1 MVQPKVRGL
10 EIEAARQANER
21 DRLQPIKSIP
31 ESQELRRLTATP
43 NVKQFR
49 PILRAVAIIPDRLQ
63 KRSAL
68 QIAISLTAFGET
80 SWLRVRV
87 GLINSTSG
95 SCSSRWLSSRG
106 RNPKTNSTSCC
117 WRR

>member
-21 DRLQPIKSIP
+21 DRTSADQVNPRKSG
-31 ESQELRRLTATP
+31 TP
-43 NVKQFR
+43 APHSDAERQIVSPNPTGDGDHTGSLAKA
-49 PILRAVAIIPDRLQ
+49 LGVADRDFADGLW
-63 KRSAL
+63 
-68 QIAISLTAFGET
+68 GT

-95 SCSSRWLSSRG
+95 SCSSR
-106 RNPKTNSTSCC
+106 
-117 WRR
+117 